1 MLQQKLNQFIM
12 KKITNKLVFAVL
24 GVTTFGFSAIAQEKT
39 QSQTTIKIIK
49 NENGKI
55 TKSEKVIE
63 GVPNESIQELFEE
76 NGILDEINFTNE
88 GSEDF
93 EIIIRKL
100 KNDLDHET
108 DRFHKMVFISKDDEN
123 LEHKAFLGIY
133 GMPSENI
140 KIINENGNIEIIDET
155 SESEDSKIDETIGV
169 EVTGIVTG
177 SPAEESGLLKGDK
190 ITKLDEIKINKF
202 SELADFIASKKPGDE
217 LKVSYVRDGKEISQ
231 NIVLGEKKPRY
242 SGINNMSN
250 SFVFDYDNE
259 IKPFLG
265 VTLEEEVDE
274 GIKVTEIVKNS
285 KAEAIGLKSGD
296 IITKINSNKITSF
309 ENLKTELS
317 KIEVGEQITVSYLRE
332 GKKNEVSGE
341 LKSRA
346 DTKSMESFVKSY
358 RFDFD
363 EDNYH
368 QNAFFSD
375 EIRINI
381 SINNISKEEAKN
393 LKKSTGLD
401 LDENN
406 LEFEEFAFA
415 PNPTSGVFQVSF
427 TPQVEGKMEISLFD
441 QTGKQVYLH
450 NINAQK
456 QNYIEE
462 INISEQ
468 ANGIYFL
475 VINQNNKVFSKKVIK
490 Q

>member
-1 MLQQKLNQFIM
+1 
-12 KKITNKLVFAVL
+12 
-24 GVTTFGFSAIAQEKT
+24 
-39 QSQTTIKIIK
+39 
-49 NENGKI
+49 
-55 TKSEKVIE
+55 
-63 GVPNESIQELFEE
+63 
-76 NGILDEINFTNE
+76 
-88 GSEDF
+88 
-93 EIIIRKL
+93 
-100 KNDLDHET
+100 
-108 DRFHKMVFISKDDEN
+108 
-123 LEHKAFLGIY
+123 
-133 GMPSENI
+133 
-140 KIINENGNIEIIDET
+140 
-155 SESEDSKIDETIGV
+155 
-169 EVTGIVTG
+169 
-177 SPAEESGLLKGDK
+177 
-190 ITKLDEIKINKF
+190 
-202 SELADFIASKKPGDE
+202 
-217 LKVSYVRDGKEISQ
+217 
-231 NIVLGEKKPRY
+231 
-242 SGINNMSN
+242 MSN

-265 VTLEEEVDE
+265 VTLEEEFDE

-285 KAEAIGLKSGD
+285 TAEAIGLKSGD

-427 TPQVEGKMEISLFD
+427 TRK
-441 QTGKQVYLH
+441 
-450 NINAQK
+450 
-456 QNYIEE
+456 
-462 INISEQ
+462 
-468 ANGIYFL
+468 
-475 VINQNNKVFSKKVIK
+475 
-490 Q
+490 

>member
-1 MLQQKLNQFIM
+1 
-12 KKITNKLVFAVL
+12 
-24 GVTTFGFSAIAQEKT
+24 
-39 QSQTTIKIIK
+39 
-49 NENGKI
+49 
-55 TKSEKVIE
+55 
-63 GVPNESIQELFEE
+63 
-76 NGILDEINFTNE
+76 
-88 GSEDF
+88 
-93 EIIIRKL
+93 
-100 KNDLDHET
+100 
-108 DRFHKMVFISKDDEN
+108 
-123 LEHKAFLGIY
+123 
-133 GMPSENI
+133 
-140 KIINENGNIEIIDET
+140 
-155 SESEDSKIDETIGV
+155 
-169 EVTGIVTG
+169 
-177 SPAEESGLLKGDK
+177 
-190 ITKLDEIKINKF
+190 
-202 SELADFIASKKPGDE
+202 
-217 LKVSYVRDGKEISQ
+217 
-231 NIVLGEKKPRY
+231 
-242 SGINNMSN
+242 
-250 SFVFDYDNE
+250 
-259 IKPFLG
+259 
-265 VTLEEEVDE
+265 
-274 GIKVTEIVKNS
+274 
-285 KAEAIGLKSGD
+285 
-296 IITKINSNKITSF
+296 
-309 ENLKTELS
+309 
-317 KIEVGEQITVSYLRE
+317 
-332 GKKNEVSGE
+332 
-341 LKSRA
+341 
-346 DTKSMESFVKSY
+346 MESFVKSY

-427 TPQVEGKMEISLFD
+427 TQQVEGKMEISLFD